1 MDEPSNAMDNS
12 SEEQFK
18 TRLLPYLEGK
28 TLLLITHRTSL
39 LSLVDRL
46 IVVDNGQIV
55 ADGPKDA
62 VIQALS
68 SGRVARS
75 SQ

>member
-1 MDEPSNAMDNS
+1 M
-12 SEEQFK
+12 
-18 TRLLPYLEGK
+18 
-28 TLLLITHRTSL
+28 
-39 LSLVDRL
+39 DRL

-75 SQ
+75 A